1 MANDCDPLEIVDA
14 PNLTETE
21 NEVVVAKGVV
31 VNVNTSPVNEEAG
44 MIEGAFVEETVKSDA
59 SPVVAP
65 AAPETKIVHE
75 IAPPT
80 RAGVV
85 AVVQLS

>member
-1 MANDCDPLEIVDA
+1 M
-14 PNLTETE
+14 
-21 NEVVVAKGVV
+21 V
-31 VNVNTSPVNEEAG
+31 VNWNTEPREFEEGTIAALVEDE
-44 MIEGAFVEETVKSDA
+44 IEKSDA

>member
-1 MANDCDPLEIVDA
+1 MLA
-14 PNLTETE
+14 PTVTETE
-21 NEVVVAKGVV
+21 KLVVGTLGTATNE
-31 VNVNTSPVNEEAG
+31 NEAPPSSDAG
-44 MIEGAFVEETVKSDA
+44 MIEGAFVEETTKSDA